1 MTTKSQ
7 DMDWR
12 RLFPQAR
19 CTEAPLYDYTV
30 NRAAPQDLKLVFY
43 KYASVE
49 NEGKRYLTP
58 TDLIRDLLH
67 MDAASLNEETLALFY
82 GVVDQTKDGLVSFE
96 EFQAFEALLC
106 NVDAKYR
113 VCFQMFDLDGKGTI
127 TFDEFKKMLSTQ
139 IHFKKYPFIFDCDFV
154 RFYFGKDLKYE
165 VHYHEFTHL
174 LQHLNKEY
182 IKQLFRQKAGKNQL
196 ISTLQFAEIMKVGCP
211 HKLTPY
217 IIDNMMEAVTANSG
231 SRQVSYIYCMAFYD
245 MLQNLSVIQLMFK
258 DATANNKFTELTKE
272 ELLRASLKFPTVSPL
287 QIDILFDI
295 CTASKPGKGKIA
307 SLDIQTLA
315 PKRDPMTVFSK
326 IHEFKHYET
335 PDEVIEENGQA
346 WYMKVAESGYR
357 FLLGSL
363 AGASGAAAVYPI
375 DLVKTRMQ
383 NQRSVLATEVMY
395 KNSWD
400 CFRKVIKNEG
410 PLGLYRGLIPQL
422 IGVSP
427 EKAIK
432 LTTNDL
438 VRHQF
443 TDKDGEI
450 RLIGEIIAGGCG
462 GGAQVMFTNPIEIV
476 KIRMQV
482 AGEAGQH
489 VSALNIARE
498 LGFSGLYKGARACF
512 LRDIPFSAIYF
523 PCYAHFKVYSADQN
537 GYNNPG
543 SLLLSAAAAGV
554 PAAYLV
560 TPADVIKTRLQVKAR
575 RGQQTYRGVIDCF
588 RKVYQEE
595 GATAFFKGGP
605 ARIFRSSPQFG
616 VTLMI
621 YELLQRVLY
630 VDFGGGITRT
640 ELTPRNPEI
649 SLHPDHI
656 GGLRLA
662 VSSFSG
668 VETKFG
674 LMLPKFNPLPP
685 SQTNPILAK

>member
-1 MTTKSQ
+1 
-7 DMDWR
+7 MDWWQS
-12 RLFPQAR
+12 LFSRAR
-19 CTEAPLYDYTV
+19 CAKAPLYDYAV
-30 NRAAPQDLKLVFY
+30 KRANPQDLRVIFY

-49 NEGKRYLTP
+49 KNGERYLRP
-58 TDLIRDLLH
+58 TDLIRDLLN
-67 MDAASLNEETLALFY
+67 MDAATHNADTLSLLS
-82 GVVDQTKDGLVSFE
+82 GVVDQTKDGLISFE

-113 VCFQMFDLDGKGTI
+113 LCFQMFDLDGKGTI
-127 TFDEFKKMLSTQ
+127 TFDEFKKMLSCQTTYA
-139 IHFKKYPFIFDCDFV
+139 KYPFNFDCDFV
-154 RFYFGKDLKYE
+154 RFYFGKDLKYK
-165 VHYHEFTHL
+165 VNYQEFTHL

-217 IIDNMMEAVTANSG
+217 IVDNMMAAVTAQSG
-231 SRQVSYIYCMAFYD
+231 SRTVSYIYCMAFYD
-245 MLQNLSVIQLMFK
+245 MLQNLSVIQLLFK
-258 DATANNKFTELTKE
+258 DAADNNKFTGLTRE
-272 ELLRASLKFPTVSPL
+272 ELLQASVRYPAVSPL
-287 QIDILFDI
+287 QLEILFDI
-295 CTASKPGKGKIA
+295 CTVANTGKGKI
-307 SLDIQTLA
+307 STIDLQPLQ
-315 PKRDPMTVFSK
+315 PQRDPMTVFSK
-326 IHEFKHYET
+326 IHEFKHYERMPGET
-335 PDEVIEENGQA
+335 GTEKVEQQ
-346 WYMKVAESGYR
+346 WYMKVAQSGYK
-357 FLLGSL
+357 FFLGSL
-363 AGASGAAAVYPI
+363 AGATGAAFVYPI

-383 NQRSVLATEVMY
+383 NQRSVLPGERLY
-395 KNSWD
+395 QNSFD

-410 PLGLYRGLIPQL
+410 PTGLYRGLVPQL

-438 VRHQF
+438 VRYKF

-482 AGEAGQH
+482 AGESGTQT
-489 VSALNIARE
+489 SALKLVKE

-512 LRDIPFSAIYF
+512 LRDIPFSSIYF
-523 PCYAHFKVYSADQN
+523 PCYAHFKSGLADKN
-537 GYNNPG
+537 GYNSPI
-543 SLLLSAAAAGV
+543 SLLLAAAAAGV

-575 RGQQTYRGVIDCF
+575 RGQQTYRGVIDCA
-588 RKVYQEE
+588 RKILQEE

-605 ARIFRSSPQFG
+605 ARVFRSSPQFG
-616 VTLMI
+616 VTLMT

-630 VDFGGGITRT
+630 VDFGGGYTRT
-640 ELTPRNPEI
+640 ELTPRNPEV

-662 VSSFSG
+662 VASFSG
-668 VETKFG
+668 IETKFG
-674 LMLPKFNPLPP
+674 LMLPKFSPPPP
-685 SQTNPILAK
+685 SSENPVITSGK

>member
-1 MTTKSQ
+1 MEFSKKMFAHAT
-7 DMDWR
+7 
-12 RLFPQAR
+12 

-30 NRAAPQDLKLVFY
+30 KRANPQDLRGVFH

-49 NEGKRYLTP
+49 KNDKHFMSP
-58 TDLIRDLLH
+58 SNLISDLLK
-67 MDAASLNEETLALFY
+67 MDAASGNSDTLSLLS
-82 GVVDQTKDGLVSFE
+82 GVVDQTKDGLISFE

-127 TFDEFKKMLSTQ
+127 TFDEFKKMLSCQTS
-139 IHFKKYPFIFDCDFV
+139 FASYPFNFDCDFV
-154 RFYFGKDLKYE
+154 RFYFGKDLKYR
-165 VHYHEFTHL
+165 VNYQEFTHL

-182 IKQLFRQKAGKNQL
+182 IKQLFRHKAGKNQL
-196 ISTLQFAEIMKVGCP
+196 ISTLQFAEIMKVGCS

-217 IIDNMMEAVTANSG
+217 IVNNMMAAVTTQTG

-245 MLQNLSVIQLMFK
+245 VLQNLEIFQLMLK
-258 DATANNKFTELTKE
+258 DASSSNKFAGLTRE
-272 ELLRASLKFPTVSPL
+272 QLLRASVNYPSISPL
-287 QIDILFDI
+287 QVEILFDI
-295 CTASKPGKGKIA
+295 CSVAHPTEGKI
-307 SLDIQTLA
+307 SLLEIQEMIQ
-315 PKRDPMTVFSK
+315 KRDPFSIFSK
-326 IHEFKHYET
+326 VPVQKSFGKTTDVE
-335 PDEVIEENGQA
+335 EVVHKQSLSL
-346 WYMKVAESGYR
+346 KVAESGYR
-357 FLLGSL
+357 FLLGSF
-363 AGASGAAAVYPI
+363 AGATGAAFVYPI

-383 NQRSVLATEVMY
+383 NQRSVLAGELMY
-395 KNSWD
+395 KNSFD
-400 CFRKVIKNEG
+400 CFKKVIKNEG
-410 PLGLYRGLIPQL
+410 PKGLYRGLVPQL

-438 VRHQF
+438 VRYKF

-450 RLIGEIIAGGCG
+450 RLIGEIIAGGSG
-462 GGAQVMFTNPIEIV
+462 GAAQVMFTNPIEIV

-482 AGEAGQH
+482 AGESGARL
-489 VSALNIARE
+489 SAINLVKE

-523 PCYAHFKVYSADQN
+523 PCYAHFKKSLADKN
-537 GYNNPG
+537 GYNG
-543 SLLLSAAAAGV
+543 ALSLLTAAAAAGV

-588 RKVYQEE
+588 RKILQEE

-616 VTLMI
+616 VTLMT

-649 SLHPDHI
+649 SLHPDHV

-662 VSSFSG
+662 VASFSG

-674 LMLPKFNPLPP
+674 LMLPKFDTPN
-685 SQTNPILAK
+685 KK